1 MGTMAAGKP
10 VIATDVRGSR
20 DLVQDGVNGFLVPV
34 GDIKATAKAIEKLS
48 GDGALRKKM
57 GLESRR
63 LIEDFSLENVLK
75 EMDHY
80 KI

>member
-48 GDGALRKKM
+48 GDGRFTL
-57 GLESRR
+57 LVV
-63 LIEDFSLENVLK
+63 FSPNR
-75 EMDHY
+75 
-80 KI
+80 IITRN